1 LNWLTEVAFTHGIVN
16 DAVDFL
22 PCLRRRAVAL
32 YWLAAIARTTMRSI
46 ACAIFLT
53 TTLLWSRPADADLI
67 TIEPDAFAAGT
78 NLTAATPG
86 VLLWTA
92 RITGTTADP
101 LSLSAVYAQHS
112 SACDDDPAAF
122 TRCFALTG
130 TQGFSSNSNPE
141 GDLFGSFNSARNPAN
156 CFSLLHDPNYGG
168 SQDACGPNWAGFTAL
183 LIELSDPTT
192 FLEIGG
198 VWNSDYLELR
208 AFDANFSRLSLPQM
222 LTLDPAFPSRNVGT
236 VSMTAPTA
244 TMKYVFAGSTE
255 GGIALD
261 RLTFNQ
267 VPEPSTLLLTMAGLV
282 GFRRYLRQH
291 TRSKSR
297 MS

>member
-1 LNWLTEVAFTHGIVN
+1 
-16 DAVDFL
+16 
-22 PCLRRRAVAL
+22 
-32 YWLAAIARTTMRSI
+32 MRSI
-46 ACAIFLT
+46 ACAVLLT

-92 RITGTTADP
+92 RITGTAAEP
-101 LSLSAVYAQHS
+101 LALSPVYAQHS

-130 TQGFSSNSNPE
+130 TQGFSSSSNPE
-141 GDLFGSFNSARNPAN
+141 GDLFGDFNSARNPAR
-156 CFSLLHDPNYGG
+156 CFAVLNDPNYAG
-168 SQDACGPNWAGFTAL
+168 SPDACGPDWAGFTAL
-183 LIELSDPTT
+183 LIELTVPTT
-192 FLEIGG
+192 FVEIGG
-198 VWNSDYLELR
+198 VWNSDFLELH
-208 AFDANFSRLSLPQM
+208 AFDANFSGLALPQI
-222 LTLDPAFPSRNVGT
+222 LTTDPAFPSRNVGT
-236 VSMTAPTA
+236 ISMTAPTA

-261 RLTFNQ
+261 RLSFEQVQ

-282 GFRRYLRQH
+282 GLRGHLRRR
-291 TRSKSR
+291 TRVK
-297 MS
+297 